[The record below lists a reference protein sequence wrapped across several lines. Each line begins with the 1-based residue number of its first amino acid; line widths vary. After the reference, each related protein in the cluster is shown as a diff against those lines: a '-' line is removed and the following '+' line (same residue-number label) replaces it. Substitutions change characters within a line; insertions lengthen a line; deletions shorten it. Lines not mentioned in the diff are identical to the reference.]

1 LTWNIAKQGG
11 PDVTIVPQGNR
22 TAYIV
27 DMKQKVGYV
36 GGQAGAAAGN
46 PAATHVQI
54 IVESGNNLI
63 TAYPVI
69 P

>member
-1 LTWNIAKQGG
+1 MVEGTTT
-11 PDVTIVPQGNR
+11 V
-22 TAYIV
+22 YIV
-27 DMKQKVGYV
+27 DMGRRVGYI

-46 PAATHVQI
+46 PGTNFVRLVVKGADV
-54 IVESGNNLI
+54 V